1 LAIFIFGIINKIIFM
16 TFSHFY
22 RLIFILTIFGLF
34 IWLGA
39 QNFMPQTELLLEWT
53 PEGRGKFVSDI
64 YPQERV
70 LNVWEENNSY
80 SKVLFEPIYF
90 FVYLPKSFKK
100 AEVNLIYQSDL
111 DIRIGL
117 MYRQGVLPNWQFDLK
132 DIKEKNIGMDIWKNG
147 EVEFNI
153 TSEFIN
159 KKNRFNGLEFIIS
172 IPEIYK
178 KEGDV
183 KIKKIEILLKN

>member
-1 LAIFIFGIINKIIFM
+1 M
-16 TFSHFY
+16 TFSRFY

-39 QNFMPQTELLLEWT
+39 QNFMPQKELLLEWT
-53 PEGRGKFVSDI
+53 PEGRDKFVSDI